1 MEQLQALIR
10 DNEEWLMRRALEYAR
25 KFDYVKY
32 TSTLAEAWRISIA
45 SLSEAIINATRIYSE
60 APELSPDDDYASDP
74 IARFG
79 MEEARKHRSR
89 GLTLSMF
96 LSLLKYYQ
104 QSYVDL
110 IMQSELSSERRGHY
124 RLFVERCFDRIEL
137 GLLTEWTAA
146 SEKDR
151 LRELQTANRLLA
163 NEKNKYLT
171 IFESLH
177 DPVFLLDSCNHIA
190 NINYAATQLFFGGGV
205 PGDGYYDGPPSI
217 ESLPW
222 LTEALT
228 ELAVGRQTSLSF
240 ERVLDTTAGVRHFH
254 IKLEQMLD
262 VSEKFSGTVVLL
274 NDLTERKRAAV
285 MEERKR
291 LARELHDSVTQSLY
305 SLTLFAEWGQGLV
318 EVGENKLAGERM
330 ARMGEVARQAL
341 KEMRLLV
348 YELRP
353 TALEQDGLLGVLQH
367 RLAAVEERS
376 GVTARLLAEPLQDV
390 SPAVEEALYHITQ
403 EALNNALKHAAANS
417 VTVRVCQDSD
427 GIMLEV
433 IDDGIGFNP
442 EAVRGKGG
450 IGLVSMQERA
460 EQLGGKLDVISAPG
474 AGARVR
480 ATLNVLDHKYTSAIR
495 LPAILTEAL

>member
-1 MEQLQALIR
+1 MEQLQKLIR
-10 DNEEWLMRRALEYAR
+10 DNEEWLMRRVLDYAR
-25 KFDYVKY
+25 KLDYVKY
-32 TSTLAEAWRISIA
+32 TSTLAEAWRISVA
-45 SLSEAIINATRIYSE
+45 SLSEAIINAAGIY
-60 APELSPDDDYASDP
+60 ADVPELLPDDDYAHDP

-79 MEEARKHRSR
+79 LDEARKHRSR

-104 QSYVDL
+104 QSYLDL
-110 IMQSELSSERRGHY
+110 IMQTDLEPGIREYY
-124 RLFVERCFDRIEL
+124 RQFVQRCFDRIEL
-137 GLLTEWTAA
+137 GLITEWTAA

-151 LRELQTANRLLA
+151 MRELQTTNRLLA

-177 DPVFLLDSCNHIA
+177 DPVILLDSHNHIA
-190 NINYAATQLFFGGGV
+190 NINYAATRLFFGTGV
-205 PGDGYYDGPPSI
+205 PGDGYYDEPPSI
-217 ESLPW
+217 ETLPW

-228 ELAVGRQTSLSF
+228 ELIVSHQTKLSF
-240 ERVLDTTAGVRHFH
+240 ERILDTTAGPRHFH

-318 EVGENKLAGERM
+318 EAGESQQAGERM
-330 ARMGEVARQAL
+330 ARIGEVARQAL

-353 TALEQDGLLGVLQH
+353 TALEQDGLLGALQH

-376 GVTARLLAEPLQDV
+376 GVTTQLLAEPLQDV
-390 SPAVEEALYHITQ
+390 PPAVEEALYHIAQ
-403 EALNNALKHAAANS
+403 ESLNNALKHAAAHS
-417 VTVRVCQDSD
+417 IIVRICQDGD
-427 GIMLEV
+427 GLMLEV
-433 IDDGIGFNP
+433 IDDGIGFDP
-442 EAVRGKGG
+442 MVARGKGG
-450 IGLVSMQERA
+450 MGLNSMQERA
-460 EQLGGKLDVISAPG
+460 EQLGGQFEVISAPDQG
-474 AGARVR
+474 TRVR
-480 ATLNVLDHKYTSAIR
+480 VTLNALSHKYKSVET
-495 LPAILTEAL
+495 LPAILAEVL